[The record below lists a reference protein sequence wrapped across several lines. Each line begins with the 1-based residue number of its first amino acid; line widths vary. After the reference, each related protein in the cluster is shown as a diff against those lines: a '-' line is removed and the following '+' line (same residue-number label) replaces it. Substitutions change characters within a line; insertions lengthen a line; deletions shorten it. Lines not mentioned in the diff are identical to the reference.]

1 MMMPSPSAVGMYIH
15 IPYCEQKCPYCAFY
29 SVPIESA
36 RPQRL
41 VDAILAELELYNIPE
56 TVETIYVG
64 GGSPTCLP
72 KDALARLVSTL
83 HKKFGSVSEFTIEC
97 NPAQAN
103 EAALKQLLTL
113 GVNRLS
119 IGAQSFDAKELKRLG
134 RIHSPRQVVEAVRV
148 ARKSGFENI
157 GLDLMF
163 GIPGSS
169 LKTWRQS
176 LKVAATLKVEH
187 ISAYS
192 LSIEKSTPFDRA
204 VSQGKL
210 VMIDET
216 TERQMCKAARVFLR
230 KAGFDQY
237 EISNF
242 AKPGFECKHNIRY
255 WKNLPVLGV
264 GPAAASWYQGKR
276 ATNVADVKEYIRKIN
291 SGRLAQSEVYIP
303 SPEQIASESAVLGLR
318 MTEGIDARQYQK
330 QTGFNLVRLFG
341 DAIEKHRST
350 DLLECSID
358 GRCRLTEKG
367 LSYADTVAADF
378 VV

>member
-1 MMMPSPSAVGMYIH
+1 M
-15 IPYCEQKCPYCAFY
+15 
-29 SVPIESA
+29 
-36 RPQRL
+36 
-41 VDAILAELELYNIPE
+41 
-56 TVETIYVG
+56 
-64 GGSPTCLP
+64 
-72 KDALARLVSTL
+72 
-83 HKKFGSVSEFTIEC
+83 
-97 NPAQAN
+97 
-103 EAALKQLLTL
+103 
-113 GVNRLS
+113 
-119 IGAQSFDAKELKRLG
+119 
-134 RIHSPRQVVEAVRV
+134 EAVRV

-230 KAGFDQY
+230 NAGFVQY

-276 ATNVADVKEYIRKIN
+276 ATNVADVNEAGWLKAKCIFQAPNR
-291 SGRLAQSEVYIP
+291 
-303 SPEQIASESAVLGLR
+303 SPVNPLYWGCE
-318 MTEGIDARQYQK
+318 
-330 QTGFNLVRLFG
+330 
-341 DAIEKHRST
+341 
-350 DLLECSID
+350 
-358 GRCRLTEKG
+358 
-367 LSYADTVAADF
+367 
-378 VV
+378 